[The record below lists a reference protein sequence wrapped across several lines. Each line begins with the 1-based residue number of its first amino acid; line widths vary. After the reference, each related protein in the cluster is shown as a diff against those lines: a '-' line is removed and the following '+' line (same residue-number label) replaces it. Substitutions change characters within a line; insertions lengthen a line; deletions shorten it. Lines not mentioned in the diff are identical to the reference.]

1 MGRRGDVGGN
11 YRMQLNASTRQI
23 VGKRSRRLH
32 REGKLAA
39 VVYGHAA
46 AATPLVLD
54 RLEFQKVFVKSG
66 RTHLLDLV
74 VDGSRTEKV
83 LIREI
88 QTHPR
93 RLGPIHVDFYQ
104 VNLEEKIRVE
114 VPIHLIGESAA
125 VKRGD
130 ADVLQP
136 IHALEVECLPTEI
149 PAEFEVDLTPL
160 AEIDDGLRVSELAVP
175 KGITILADPGEQL
188 RHRGARVDIV
198 VLSRRVAYVV
208 VIGIGVMAA
217 FSFAFQTANV
227 TLVGILLA
235 TVVAAFGVQELLQ
248 DYVSGYY
255 ILLERHIRV
264 GDRIVLDGHT
274 GDVVEVK
281 LRVTLVR
288 TAEGDLLVVPNSELF
303 TKPVL
308 VRAKGSPEAHAAKE
322 AEAAKPSEH
331 QG

>member
-1 MGRRGDVGGN
+1 MRSPRRREGT

-23 VGKRSRRLH
+23 AGKRSRQLH

-46 AATPLVLD
+46 AATPIVLD

-114 VPIHLIGESAA
+114 VPVHLIGESAA

-136 IHALEVECLPTEI
+136 IHALEVECLPAEI

-160 AEIDDGLRVSELAVP
+160 AEIEDGLRVSKLSVP
-175 KGITILADPGEQL
+175 KGITILADPDEL
-188 RHRGARVDIV
+188 VVKIV
-198 VLSRRVAYVV
+198 HKRELKIEEEVT
-208 VIGIGVMAA
+208 AA
-217 FSFAFQTANV
+217 EAAATA
-227 TLVGILLA
+227 
-235 TVVAAFGVQELLQ
+235 VAAFGVQELLQ

-264 GDRIVLDGHT
+264 GDRIVLDGHR

-288 TAEGDLLVVPNSELF
+288 TEAADLLVVPNSELF

-308 VRAKGSPEAHAAKE
+308 VLAKGSPEAHAAKE
-322 AEAAKPSEH
+322 AEGAKPSEP